1 MNLLMQ
7 SILKLIGFPVLI
19 LSIGLINL
27 AIKKNKAA
35 QKQLKLASALAA
47 FLVIYDLLWDGLTK

>member
-1 MNLLMQ
+1 MQ
-7 SILKLIGFPVLI
+7 SILKLIGFPALI

-47 FLVIYDLLWDGLTK
+47 FLVIYDLLWDGFTK